1 MSSAFANREVAKNFR
16 ETLPQP
22 KRESSLLNDSEFRRM
37 LAIERKRSE
46 RTDAPFLLM
55 LAECGD
61 SGIQD
66 ADPAILEAIGNT
78 LLQHSRDTDI
88 IGWYQEGVILGA
100 LFTGLEANQRNSVLG
115 TVAGRMRMLLESNL
129 TSEEWRQVRLGF
141 HLFPDHWDLT
151 GSDHPGDSVLYMDLT
166 LEAKRKKTFLV
177 LKRVIDFTVS
187 ALLLAVC
194 SPLFLLIAL
203 AIKATSMGP
212 VFFRQKRIG
221 QHGKQF
227 IFLKFRSMYAG
238 SNEHVHKKFVT
249 SLITD
254 RSREDAPDIED
265 ALDVEIESQYKIKD
279 DARITRL
286 GRFLRKTSLDEL
298 PQLLNVLKGEMSLV
312 GPRPAIPYEVEVYQ
326 TWHRHRVLAA
336 KPGITGIWQVTGR
349 SRVKFDEMVRM
360 DLRYAMA
367 WSLWLDLKILLQ
379 TPFAVIR
386 GTGAF

>member
-1 MSSAFANREVAKNFR
+1 MSSAFANREEAKNFR
-16 ETLPQP
+16 EILPLQ
-22 KRESSLLNDSEFRRM
+22 KKENCLLSENEFRRM

-55 LAECGD
+55 LADCGD

-66 ADPAILEAIGNT
+66 ADSTMLEAIGTT

-88 IGWYQEGVILGA
+88 IGWYQEGIILGA

-115 TVAGRMRMLLESNL
+115 TVASRMRTLLESNL
-129 TSEEWRQVRLGF
+129 TPDEWRQVRLGF

-151 GSDHPGDSVLYMDLT
+151 GSEHPGDSVLYIDLT
-166 LEAKRKKTFLV
+166 LEAKRKKTFLA
-177 LKRVIDFTVS
+177 LKRIIDFTIS
-187 ALLLAVC
+187 ALVLAVC

-203 AIKATSMGP
+203 AIKATSKGP
-212 VFFRQKRIG
+212 VFYRQKRIG
-221 QHGKQF
+221 QHGRQF

-249 SLITD
+249 NLITD
-254 RSREDAPDIED
+254 SSRYAAPDSEDVVDIES
-265 ALDVEIESQYKIKD
+265 ESQYKIKD
-279 DARITRL
+279 DARITRV
-286 GRFLRKTSLDEL
+286 GRLLRRTSLDEL

-326 TWHRHRVLAA
+326 TWHRHRVLSA